1 MQQRTGSWEKIA
13 ERKKKVLKRDFE
25 VWKNREKNTCQK
37 GLLTFDSV
45 DVILKKDYFNKSYRV
60 VFSCGT
66 VYYAVQGGSNF
77 WVCGWNPQE

>member
-25 VWKNREKNTCQK
+25 VWKKREKNTSQK

-45 DVILKKDYFNKSYRV
+45 DVILKQDYFNESYRV

-66 VYYAVQGGSNF
+66 VYYAVQGCSNF
-77 WVCGWNPQE
+77 WVWVKS

>member
-1 MQQRTGSWEKIA
+1 MTEELLNATKDRLLGENRWKE
-13 ERKKKVLKRDFE
+13 KKVLKRDFE
-25 VWKNREKNTCQK
+25 VWKKREKNTCQK

-45 DVILKKDYFNKSYRV
+45 DVILKKDYFNKSYRA

-77 WVCGWNPQE
+77 